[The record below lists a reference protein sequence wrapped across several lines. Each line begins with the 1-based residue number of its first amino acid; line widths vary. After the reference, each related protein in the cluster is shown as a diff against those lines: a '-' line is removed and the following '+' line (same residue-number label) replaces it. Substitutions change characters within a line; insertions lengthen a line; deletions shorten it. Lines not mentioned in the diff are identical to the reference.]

1 MKIIIILLFVG
12 LQLIAENDFSAR
24 LLYGSAT
31 QKALG
36 DVLIGDLG
44 SHPEDLTVIS
54 VDGGYLLQKSAF
66 EIPLDVYAKAGF
78 SKYNEGDYSSVYEVL
93 AYVKL
98 FYNLDFLDNRVR
110 FGFGEGFS
118 YTSDIIRVELLEA
131 QTTEDSKT
139 SYFLNYLDIS
149 ADFDFGKL
157 IHYKPLYET
166 YIGIALKH
174 RSGIFGL
181 INGVT
186 KGGSNYNSMYI
197 EKNF

>member
-1 MKIIIILLFVG
+1 MLFA
-12 LQLIAENDFSAR
+12 LQLIAQNDFSAR
-24 LLYGSAT
+24 LLYGVAT

-44 SHPEDLTVIS
+44 SHPENLSVIS
-54 VDGGYLLQKSAF
+54 LDTGYMLKKSAF
-66 EIPLDVYAKAGF
+66 EIPLDIYAKAGI
-78 SKYNEGDYSSVYEVL
+78 SNYKEGDYKDVYEIL

-118 YTSDIIRVELLEA
+118 YTSDIIRAEFLEA
-131 QTTEDSKT
+131 QATTDAKT

-149 ADFDFGKL
+149 IDFDLGKL
-157 IHYKPLYET
+157 IHYKPFQET
-166 YIGIALKH
+166 YFGVALKH
-174 RSGIFGL
+174 RSGVFGL

-186 KGGSNYNSMYI
+186 KGGSNYNSIYI

>member
-1 MKIIIILLFVG
+1 MRYLL
-12 LQLIAENDFSAR
+12 LLLLTLNLIAQDDFSVR
-24 LLYGSAT
+24 LLYGKAT

-44 SHPEDLTVIS
+44 SHPEDLS
-54 VDGGYLLQKSAF
+54 VMALDGGYLLKKDLF
-66 EIPLDVYAKAGF
+66 DLPLDLYAKAGY
-78 SKYNEGDYSSVYEVL
+78 SLYHEGDYSDVHELL
-93 AYVKL
+93 AYIKV
-98 FYNLDFLDNRVR
+98 FYKLDFLENQIR
-110 FGFGEGFS
+110 FGFGEGGS
-118 YTSDIIRVELLEA
+118 YTSAILRAEALEA
-131 QTTEDSKT
+131 ATIENGKT

-149 ADFDFGKL
+149 ADFDIGKL
-157 IHYKPLYET
+157 VRYKPLYET

-186 KGGSNYNSMYI
+186 KGGSNYNSIYI

>member
-1 MKIIIILLFVG
+1 VKIILFMLFA
-12 LQLIAENDFSAR
+12 LQLVAQNDFSIR
-24 LLYGSAT
+24 LLYAT
-31 QKALG
+31 ATENALG

-44 SHPEDLTVIS
+44 SHPEDLSVIS
-54 VDGGYLLQKSAF
+54 LDAGYLLKKDTF
-66 EIPLDVYAKAGF
+66 DIPLDIYAKTGF
-78 SKYNEGDYSSVYEVL
+78 SKYNEGDFTDVYEFL
-93 AYVKL
+93 AYIKL

-118 YTSDIIRVELLEA
+118 YTSNIIRAEFLEA
-131 QTTEDSKT
+131 QETTDAKT

-149 ADFDFGKL
+149 LDFDFGRL
-157 IHYKPLYET
+157 IRYKPLYET

-174 RSGIFGL
+174 RSGVFGL

-186 KGGSNYNSMYI
+186 KGGSNYNSIYI

>member
-1 MKIIIILLFVG
+1 MKIILFMLFA
-12 LQLIAENDFSAR
+12 LQLVAQNDFSIR
-24 LLYGSAT
+24 LLYAT
-31 QKALG
+31 ATENALG

-44 SHPEDLTVIS
+44 SHPEDLSVIS
-54 VDGGYLLQKSAF
+54 LDAGYLLKKDTF
-66 EIPLDVYAKAGF
+66 DIPLDIYAKTGF
-78 SKYNEGDYSSVYEVL
+78 SKYNEGDFTDVYEFL
-93 AYVKL
+93 AYIKL

-118 YTSDIIRVELLEA
+118 YTSNIIRAEFLEA
-131 QTTEDSKT
+131 QETTDAKT

-149 ADFDFGKL
+149 LDFDFGRL
-157 IHYKPLYET
+157 IRYKPLYET

-174 RSGIFGL
+174 RSGVFGL

-186 KGGSNYNSMYI
+186 KGGSNYNSIYI

>member
-1 MKIIIILLFVG
+1 MRYLL
-12 LQLIAENDFSAR
+12 LLLLTLNLIAQDDFSVR
-24 LLYGSAT
+24 LLYGKAT

-44 SHPEDLTVIS
+44 SHPEDLS
-54 VDGGYLLQKSAF
+54 VMALDGGYLLKKDLF
-66 EIPLDVYAKAGF
+66 DLPLDLYAKAGY
-78 SKYNEGDYSSVYEVL
+78 SLYHEGDYSDAHELL
-93 AYVKL
+93 AYIKV
-98 FYNLDFLDNRVR
+98 FYKLDFLENQIR
-110 FGFGEGFS
+110 FGFGEGGS
-118 YTSDIIRVELLEA
+118 YTSAILRAEALESA
-131 QTTEDSKT
+131 TIENGKT

-149 ADFDFGKL
+149 ADFDIGKL
-157 IHYKPLYET
+157 VRYKPLYET

-186 KGGSNYNSMYI
+186 KGGSNYNSIYI